1 MSSANNNASGASGSG
16 RNKGKAREMSA
27 DVARRIELEQ
37 RAAELAEQ
45 MAALQAELAQLKRR
59 DDKNVEEDNG
69 GNNGGH
75 DEEDDGER
83 EEETNAG
90 QKRPAPEEGGEGRK
104 PEIKRRRKHYGPD
117 VPNQWEADPFVPC
130 SACQHRLSECLPI
143 PNKRFAS
150 SSCERCRRKKVKCS
164 FVLVTDKSRVNRRE
178 KEKSGKPAG
187 KSGQSTPRISG
198 AGLVPDSPIRDYL
211 RGDSLEDLR
220 TRMMA
225 VEIRLGIEPGGR
237 LYRIEESEP
246 PSPMPPPPVPKVE
259 RLTLPQLIFEPNE
272 GTAGPAEEGAEQR
285 ELIEGAPEEGQ
296 LAEAMEVDRSEVRAD
311 SPPEEERQ
319 EPEIKVEPEERR
331 VPRPKEVIKAKKVL
345 GKFKDQ
351 DVEFIE
357 IL

>member
-104 PEIKRRRKHYGPD
+104 PEIKRRRKHYG
-117 VPNQWEADPFVPC
+117 QMYRT
-130 SACQHRLSECLPI
+130 SGRPI
-143 PNKRFAS
+143 RFAS

-187 KSGQSTPRISG
+187 KSGRPRPGSRARVLCRIRRSG
-198 AGLVPDSPIRDYL
+198 TTCAATRW
-211 RGDSLEDLR
+211 EDLR

-285 ELIEGAPEEGQ
+285 ELIEGAPEEDSWPRRWS
-296 LAEAMEVDRSEVRAD
+296 VDV
-311 SPPEEERQ
+311 PEEAAR
-319 EPEIKVEPEERR
+319 VE
-331 VPRPKEVIKAKKVL
+331 
-345 GKFKDQ
+345 GQ
-351 DVEFIE
+351 
-357 IL
+357 